1 MDQNQHFRNDA
12 PTMPPR
18 RRRDPVQ
25 YNWHLALP
33 SHSVQQYV
41 QPYVQPDQ
49 QSRPEFPQN
58 VQPGRYQGPEY
69 TNTLQNTPGTHNT
82 SVPSQPLS
90 SGFSQG
96 NILYAPRSDPRDYH
110 VASLRRGMDRD
121 SRSRRYDDG
130 EVTRYGAGESY
141 RPFNSNRSPR
151 RARSPPRGRSPL
163 LLDSDRYVPGRSPRR
178 RSRSADRYRRDLSRD
193 RRDTRDLGDSW
204 RRRDRS
210 RSLRRSPPRRSPPR
224 RSPPRRSPP
233 PRRFSPRRDDRD
245 RLRSPRRGYD
255 SRRRSRSP
263 FDRDRIRDRSPIRR
277 SPPPIMRASTYRA
290 RSRTPDRRDDRYGPS
305 HSRRPSPPRDSAISS
320 AIPSRDTSRRSSPH
334 PLPPRRDDRSHPQS
348 PIPSRPMSRSSH
360 GVPVRERSP
369 QETPKEPGAPPRS
382 PPRGPAALR
391 APPTGPR
398 DTRTYGS
405 QPAGAIGPPP
415 RPTPVVPAVAS
426 RPDISPSV
434 PPTGPRGYVPPRGG
448 GYGRGGRG
456 GPSWGSTIQS
466 RNLPLAAGPVSAS
479 VTTIPPSNTIPTG
492 PRAGSI
498 SQSVPTT
505 PVNQAKPFNPPK
517 GPAAEISRPSLAQQ
531 LLATLPPI
539 VPGGKPD
546 PHYTAMTTGVM
557 PELQAHTLQLKEEEE
572 KLRAEKYIKEEKLRR
587 SLALWDRFEREA
599 KVLELRIE
607 LSENSV
613 KKFAGEGV
621 GGAAF

>member
-1 MDQNQHFRNDA
+1 MGENQHFRSDA
-12 PTMPPR
+12 PAGPAWPTR
-18 RRRDPVQ
+18 RRRIPVQ
-25 YNWHLALP
+25 NNWHQSLP
-33 SHSVQQYV
+33 SHSIQQNPFNNH
-41 QPYVQPDQ
+41 QPAANGFQ
-49 QSRPEFPQN
+49 QAQNQESETRNPPQDT
-58 VQPGRYQGPEY
+58 PR
-69 TNTLQNTPGTHNT
+69 TN
-82 SVPSQPLS
+82 SPSEAVKASLS
-90 SGFSQG
+90 ARLARGD
-96 NILYAPRSDPRDYH
+96 ILLAPRSDPRDYG
-110 VASLRRGMDRD
+110 AFAYRAMDRD

-151 RARSPPRGRSPL
+151 RARSPPRGRSPP

-193 RRDTRDLGDSW
+193 RRDTRDMGDSW

-210 RSLRRSPPRRSPPR
+210 RSLRRSPPRRSPLR

-255 SRRRSRSP
+255 TRRRSRSP
-263 FDRDRIRDRSPIRR
+263 FDRDRVRDRSPLRR
-277 SPPPIMRASTYRA
+277 SPPPIPRASTYRA
-290 RSRTPDRRDDRYGPS
+290 RTRSPDRRDDRYGPS

-334 PLPPRRDDRSHPQS
+334 PPPRRDDRSHPQS
-348 PIPSRPMSRSSH
+348 PIPSRPLSRSSH

-369 QETPKEPGAPPRS
+369 QGTPKESIAAPRS

-391 APPTGPR
+391 VPPTGPR
-398 DTRTYGS
+398 DTRAYVTQS
-405 QPAGAIGPPP
+405 AGAIGPPP
-415 RPTPVVPAVAS
+415 RPAPTVPAVAS
-426 RPDISPSV
+426 RPDISPSA
-434 PPTGPRGYVPPRGG
+434 PPAGPRGYVPSRGG
-448 GYGRGGRG
+448 SFSRGGRG
-456 GPSWGSTIQS
+456 GSTWGNTIQS
-466 RNLPLAAGPVSAS
+466 RNLPPAAGPVSAS
-479 VTTIPPSNTIPTG
+479 AATIPNPIPTG

-517 GPAAEISRPSLAQQ
+517 GPAAESTRPSLAQQ

-539 VPGGKPD
+539 IPGGKMD
-546 PHYTAMTTGVM
+546 PHYLAMTTGVI
-557 PELQAHTLQLKEEEE
+557 PELQAHTQQLKEEEE
-572 KLRAEKYIKEEKLRR
+572 KLRAEKYIKEEKLRK
-587 SLALWDRFEREA
+587 SLALWDKFEREA
-599 KVLELRIE
+599 KVLELRTE
-607 LSENSV
+607 LSESSV

>member
-1 MDQNQHFRNDA
+1 MDRNQRFRKDA
-12 PTMPPR
+12 PARPTR
-18 RRRDPVQ
+18 RRRIPVQ
-25 YNWHLALP
+25 NNWHQSLP
-33 SHSVQQYV
+33 SHSIQQNLPPNPNP
-41 QPYVQPDQ
+41 QPAQGSQ
-49 QSRPEFPQN
+49 
-58 VQPGRYQGPEY
+58 QGPNQELETRNY
-69 TNTLQNTPGTHNT
+69 LQDT
-82 SVPSQPLS
+82 SHTSNPPEAVELFPSIGS
-90 SGFSQG
+90 SRGD
-96 NILYAPRSDPRDYH
+96 ILFAPRSDPRDYGAFAH
-110 VASLRRGMDRD
+110 RGMDRD

-151 RARSPPRGRSPL
+151 RARSPPRGRSPP

-193 RRDTRDLGDSW
+193 RRDTRDMGDSW

-255 SRRRSRSP
+255 ASLPYRRRSRSP
-263 FDRDRIRDRSPIRR
+263 FDRDRVRERSPLRR
-277 SPPPIMRASTYRA
+277 SPPPIPRASTYRA
-290 RSRTPDRRDDRYGPS
+290 RTRSPDRRDDRYGPS

-334 PLPPRRDDRSHPQS
+334 PLPPPRRDDRSHPES
-348 PIPSRPMSRSSH
+348 PIPSRPLSRSSH
-360 GVPVRERSP
+360 NVPLRDRSP
-369 QETPKEPGAPPRS
+369 QGTPKESSATPRS

-398 DTRTYGS
+398 DTRAYGS
-405 QPAGAIGPPP
+405 QSAGAIGPPP
-415 RPTPVVPAVAS
+415 RPVPAVPAVAS
-426 RPDISPSV
+426 RPDISPSA
-434 PPTGPRGYVPPRGG
+434 PPAGPRGYVATRGG
-448 GYGRGGRG
+448 GYSRGGRG

-466 RNLPLAAGPVSAS
+466 RNLPPAAGPIPASA
-479 VTTIPPSNTIPTG
+479 TTISNTIPTG
-492 PRAGSI
+492 PRAGPS

-517 GPAAEISRPSLAQQ
+517 GPAAESTRPSLAQQ

-539 VPGGKPD
+539 VPGGKMD
-546 PHYTAMTTGVM
+546 PHYLAMTTGVM

-572 KLRAEKYIKEEKLRR
+572 KLRAEKYVKEEKLRK
-587 SLALWDRFEREA
+587 SLALWDKFEREA